1 MTNDRHMNALKNKIT
16 DETTS
21 FDDRLRILCGYI
33 ENGTDTAVKVLQDDA
48 TKDWIVRVGINDTNS
63 YRGSSMMEAFEKA
76 FQDPRNNPF
85 N

>member
-1 MTNDRHMNALKNKIT
+1 MIRPNPLEHKIR
-16 DETTS
+16 
-21 FDDRLRILCGYI
+21 DDDTPFEERLRILCGYI